1 MTLYC
6 PSNKVSNFQWL
17 LVDRMRSVLQVLLVV
32 FFLSSLSSCS
42 ALHYLQAPKTKE
54 MTVDRFEEMTG
65 HTLLDVCT
73 KEDALGYLYD
83 NGVFV
88 KKIWG
93 GRVQISPTGQT
104 IKLAYTKESFDKLKL
119 FLGNDFNV
127 GSGLENVHHVYIY
140 FEDVQKFDLVDF
152 QPMIEY
158 MGKNNIGILK
168 KKFVVS
174 MIKVS
179 SFRVEAFRKIKGE
192 FGTEFQPY
200 PLTKAQLASGVTST
214 KQEEQ
219 SAYNVFVGYKLYAGK
234 DWIIK
239 FDKMPK
245 MDVNIASPEKDQ
257 VIDRVRTRV
266 RGKISNYEK
275 LSDKYKNQMWL
286 YLMVRD
292 EYEDNWLLQ
301 KRATVNDTGDFEGI
315 VHLGSLESGDGHR
328 YSIAAFVTYF
338 KINRDVNSVIPI
350 LPFNKGKDII
360 SVSRKDSF

>member
-1 MTLYC
+1 
-6 PSNKVSNFQWL
+6 
-17 LVDRMRSVLQVLLVV
+17 
-32 FFLSSLSSCS
+32 
-42 ALHYLQAPKTKE
+42 
-54 MTVDRFEEMTG
+54 
-65 HTLLDVCT
+65 
-73 KEDALGYLYD
+73 
-83 NGVFV
+83 V

-152 QPMIEY
+152 QPLIEY
-158 MGKNNIGILK
+158 MGKDKINLLK

-257 VIDRVRTRV
+257 IIDRVRTRV